1 MKKLV
6 GLLIL
11 AAALSVSCEHQD
23 IQSLSQRKAVNFTTT
38 VGTKTSYSGQVVN
51 QKEAINWTDGD
62 TFTITCAQAT
72 PSSATYKVT
81 APAGIATAVT
91 PNTPADEITWGDG
104 AHTFYA
110 AYPAGH
116 LTGNVLDANIPSSQT
131 VTRVSDGVYAP
142 SLSSLGYMVAAAT
155 ANPEAESVQLVFKPV
170 FSTLEFTVG
179 PGENEDVVIKDFT
192 LVADSNP
199 IAGGCQA
206 TLSVDSDP
214 VISTSNPSTVI
225 SVTFAGGNVTVN
237 RGQTLTF
244 SVIALP
250 KSLTGLKARFKVGDE
265 TKEFELKTADGP
277 ISFTAGKKSRINAP
291 AILGPEAVAAGITAV
306 IDDQGVDDY
315 TITVE

>member
-11 AAALSVSCEHQD
+11 AAVLSVSCEQQD

-62 TFTITCAQAT
+62 TFTITCAQTT
-72 PSSATYKVT
+72 PSIATYKVT
-81 APAGIATAVT
+81 APSGIATAVT
-91 PNTPADEITWGDG
+91 PNTPVDEITWGDG
-104 AHTFYA
+104 THTFYA
-110 AYPAGH
+110 AYPAGN
-116 LTGNVLDANIPSSQT
+116 LTGNVLNANISNSQT

-142 SLSSLGYMVAAAT
+142 SLSSNGYMVAAAT
-155 ANPEAESVQLVFKPV
+155 ANPEAASVQLVFKPV

-179 PGENEDVVIKDFT
+179 PGDNADVVISEFS
-192 LVADSNP
+192 LVASSNA
-199 IAGGCQA
+199 IAGSYQV
-206 TLSVDSDP
+206 TLSADSDP
-214 VISTSNPSTVI
+214 AISTSSSSTLI
-225 SVTFAGGNVTVN
+225 SISFAGGNVTVN

-250 KSLTGLKARFKVGDE
+250 TALTGLKARFKVNGE
-265 TKEFELKTADGP
+265 AKEFELKTADGP
-277 ISFTAGKKSRINAP
+277 ISFAAGKKSRINAP